1 MSIYPDAEGLFRN
14 FDFLS
19 SQHFS
24 LNGIAMADLKM
35 FNRASKEFKKAIKLD
50 QNIPGIYYNLGVV
63 LGNQNKLDEAIEN
76 YKKVIDIDPKHK
88 KAYNN

>member
-35 FNRASKEFKKAIKLD
+35 FNRVSKEFKKAIKLD

-63 LGNQNKLDEAIEN
+63 LSYQNKYDEAIE
-76 YKKVIDIDPKHK
+76 KFEKVIEIDLEYKE
-88 KAYNN
+88 AYNN